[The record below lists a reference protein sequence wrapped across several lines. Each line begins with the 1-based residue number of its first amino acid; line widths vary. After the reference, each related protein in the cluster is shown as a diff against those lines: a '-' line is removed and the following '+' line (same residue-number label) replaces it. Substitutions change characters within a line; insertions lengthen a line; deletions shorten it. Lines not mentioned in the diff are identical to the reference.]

1 MQSPWDLLGATLM
14 DFTPEQT
21 EAITRSD
28 GELLLDAG
36 AGSGKTAVLV
46 ERFVRAV
53 LEDGV
58 SVSQILAI
66 TFTDKAAAELRE
78 RVRKALR
85 KAGERQAANAVDG
98 AWISTIDAFCARVLR
113 LHPLDAG
120 LDPEFSVLDERAAAP
135 LRQAA
140 FRRALAACARTQAGA
155 HLISAYGATA
165 LWGAVSTTYAEL
177 RTRGALAPTLPPPPP
192 PPDPRDIRSSILRVQ
207 ASAASA
213 LAELGAL
220 SSPGRRVLDAL
231 ALLERVTEGIPSAA
245 LWPGELERLRLGI
258 GAAALRTDA
267 CERYRLALA
276 ELEQLA
282 GAAAVATV
290 HDGLSALLETYGEH
304 YARLKRER
312 AALDFSDLEL
322 FARDLLASREIGSRY
337 RERFAR
343 VMVDELQ
350 DTNQL
355 QLELVDLV
363 AGPSLVMV
371 GDAQQSIYGFRHAQV
386 QLFEERGRR
395 LDRLGARLSLQT
407 NFRSRP
413 EILKAL
419 NAAFATALGES
430 FRPLWAGR
438 QVQPVTVPLVE
449 LILADR
455 DGAPTGLEADV
466 EQLSA
471 PWRVAEARALGA
483 RIAELIAS
491 GEARPGEIVVLLRA
505 TTGMGIYE
513 RALDAF
519 GVPSYVVGGRGFWA
533 APQLVELVSYLRA
546 LANPRDAEALA
557 TVLCSPLCGL
567 TLDGLVLTFAA
578 AEDQLEA
585 GDRARLD
592 DFRDWF
598 AAERRAAIWLGAEEL
613 IDRALL
619 HNGYERTLA
628 QRPDAR
634 QRLANVRKLMALA
647 RDWEQAH
654 GSDLRGFVDQLRA
667 QAQAPEGTAESEAP
681 VESEAMDAVRMMT
694 IHRSKGLEF
703 PVVCVADLGRQVQ
716 SRSAPIVVVG
726 RDGSSLGLRL
736 KQPGQG
742 RAVSALD
749 YDALRAQARERELEE
764 ERRLFY
770 VAMTRARERLIV
782 SGAARFDSWEQSNS
796 QAPIGWVARAFV
808 PDIAERVA
816 AAAAADTLASGPLE
830 FRGEHGVL
838 VRLVGSTPP
847 VPAVAPIA
855 AFAAG
860 RGSGA
865 GAGGLDAP
873 SPAAAPGAPA
883 GTEPGAQPGPQPGP
897 QPGAM
902 KLSYSALALHE
913 RCGYRFYLQR
923 VLGLAD
929 APGAVMGAGR
939 EGGER
944 GRSRATVAPGRSG
957 AERGVLIHRLL
968 AEIDFRSPSLS
979 GAMPADVR
987 ALLAR
992 LIGSETFV
1000 RLAGV
1005 RERRNEQRFAFPIGE
1020 TLITGVFD
1028 LVARERTGALLV
1040 VDYKS
1045 DRLGGLDPHELVA
1058 RRYEIQRSLYA
1069 LAALE
1074 LGAQTV
1080 EVMHLFLE
1088 APDQPACRRYSSADA
1103 GALRST
1109 LARRVAAVLGPG
1121 ANYGVTD
1128 RPGREVCEGCPAQG
1142 GLCSHPLE
1150 VTAV

>member
-1 MQSPWDLLGATLM
+1 MPSPGYLLGAKLM

-21 EAITRSD
+21 AAITHGG

-53 LEDGV
+53 VEDGV

-85 KAGERQAANAVDG
+85 KAGERQAASAVDG
-98 AWISTIDAFCARVLR
+98 AWISTIDACCARLLR

-120 LDPEFSVLDERAAAP
+120 LDPEFSVLDERGAAP

-140 FRRALAACARTQAGA
+140 FRRALASCARTEAGA

-165 LWGAVSTTYAEL
+165 LSGAVLTTYAEL
-177 RTRGALAPTLPPPPP
+177 RTRGALAPTLPPLPP
-192 PPDPRDIRSSILRVQ
+192 PPDPLDIRSSILRVQ
-207 ASAASA
+207 ALAAAA

-231 ALLERVTEGIPSAA
+231 ALLERVTEWIPSGA
-245 LWPGELERLRLGI
+245 LWPGELERLRLGV
-258 GAAALRTDA
+258 GATALRTEA

-276 ELEQLA
+276 ELEELA

-290 HDGLSALLETYGEH
+290 HDGLSALLAAYGEQ
-304 YARLKRER
+304 YAQLKRER
-312 AALDFSDLEL
+312 AALDFADLEL
-322 FARDLLASREIGSRY
+322 RARDLLASREIGSRY
-337 RERFAR
+337 RERFVR

-350 DTNQL
+350 DTNRL
-355 QLELVDLV
+355 QLELVDLL
-363 AGPSLVMV
+363 AGQSLVMV

-386 QLFEERGRR
+386 ELFEQRGRR
-395 LDRLGARLSLQT
+395 LDHLGARLSLQT

-413 EILKAL
+413 EILTAL

-430 FRPLWAGR
+430 FRPLRAGR
-438 QVQPVTVPLVE
+438 QVQPLTVPLVE

-455 DGAPTGLEADV
+455 DGTPKGLEAGV

-471 PWRVAEARALGA
+471 PWRVAEARALGT

-513 RALDAF
+513 RALDAC

-567 TLDGLVLTFAA
+567 TLDGLVLTFAD
-578 AEDQLEA
+578 AEHQLDA
-585 GDRARLD
+585 SDRTRLD
-592 DFRDWF
+592 DFRHWF
-598 AAERRAAIWLGAEEL
+598 AAERRAATWLGAEEL
-613 IDRALL
+613 IDRALVR
-619 HNGYERTLA
+619 NGYERTLA
-628 QRPDAR
+628 QLPDAR
-634 QRLANVRKLMALA
+634 RRLANVRKLMALA

-667 QAQAPEGTAESEAP
+667 QAQAPEGTVESEAP

-716 SRSAPIVVVG
+716 SRSAPILILG

-736 KQPGQG
+736 KHPGQG
-742 RAVSALD
+742 RAVCALD
-749 YDALRAQARERELEE
+749 YDTLRAQARERELEE

-770 VAMTRARERLIV
+770 VAMTRARERLII
-782 SGAARFDSWEQSNS
+782 SGAARFDNWEQANS
-796 QAPIGWVARAFV
+796 QAPIGWVAQAFV
-808 PDIAERVA
+808 PDIAGRVA
-816 AAAAADTLASGPLE
+816 AAADADTRASGPLE
-830 FRGEHGVL
+830 FRSEHGVL
-838 VRLVGSTPP
+838 VRLVGSAPS
-847 VPAVAPIA
+847 VPAAPLTATCA
-855 AFAAG
+855 AR
-860 RGSGA
+860 RGTGA
-865 GAGGLDAP
+865 GAGALDAP
-873 SPAAAPGAPA
+873 SPAAAPGSPA
-883 GTEPGAQPGPQPGP
+883 GAEPVPQA
-897 QPGAM
+897 GAM
-902 KLSYSALALHE
+902 KLSYSSLALHE

-929 APGAVMGAGR
+929 TPGAVLGCGP

-944 GRSRATVAPGRSG
+944 DGSSAHLALRRSG
-957 AERGVLIHRLL
+957 VERGVLIHRLL

-987 ALLAR
+987 ALLAA

-1005 RERRNEQRFAFPIGE
+1005 RERRNEQRFAFTVGE

-1045 DRLGGLDPHELVA
+1045 DRLAGLAPHELVA

-1074 LGAQTV
+1074 LGAESV

-1088 APDQPACRRYSSADA
+1088 APDQPACRRYSAADA
-1103 GALRST
+1103 DVLRAT
-1109 LARRVAAVLGPG
+1109 LARRLATVLGPA

-1150 VTAV
+1150 VTTA